1 MSAFLSAYLIAVE
14 RALKLAPDAGG
25 AHRHAGHRV
34 QDDRQRPG
42 VPHRAHAATQAPLLT
57 LAAGG
62 GIKHE
67 TQHLNNCQT
76 VRWTD
81 VCIMTDVM
89 THLAHL
95 DDAPG
100 STVRAGHHLHS
111 GVSPALI
118 QLLHHTFYQ

>member
-62 GIKHE
+62 E
-67 TQHLNNCQT
+67 LNTRLN
-76 VRWTD
+76 
-81 VCIMTDVM
+81 I
-89 THLAHL
+89 
-95 DDAPG
+95 
-100 STVRAGHHLHS
+100 STTARRSDGQMFV
-111 GVSPALI
+111 
-118 QLLHHTFYQ
+118 